1 MQQHPCYKGRSTLS
15 KSWTRSRTTPTGCS
29 YFFILVDLHAGKEAL
44 MAGLH
49 QNSPSSLWERIVLWA
64 TAIAEAAEMD
74 TFGYLVGRIDHLE
87 RRIATLESSDRCA
100 ASPKPQRD

>member
-1 MQQHPCYKGRSTLS
+1 
-15 KSWTRSRTTPTGCS
+15 
-29 YFFILVDLHAGKEAL
+29 

-87 RRIATLESSDRCA
+87 RRIATARKQRPRRGIAKSATRLSPGDASHPVTGA
-100 ASPKPQRD
+100 ARRTGDSCRYQNR